1 MPSGTQICQ
10 MLLQKEKKEKKRK
23 EAKEKK
29 RKKRKILFVFQMN
42 FELNI
47 NDNLG
52 L

>member
-1 MPSGTQICQ
+1 MPQAF
-10 MLLQKEKKEKKRK
+10 LKEKKENKRK